1 MGCGR
6 EQGSCESSSRRGTDG
21 DGPHRL
27 RLSKKRFGHNPPVP
41 CGLRAAFSFWLSL
54 QDLARLNNKTHLLR
68 CRHLTMGA
76 IACVPDASHLDPRRS

>member
-27 RLSKKRFGHNPPVP
+27 RLATKRFGHNPSVP
-41 CGLRAAFSFWLSL
+41 CWLRAAFSFWLGL
-54 QDLARLNNKTHLLR
+54 
-68 CRHLTMGA
+68 
-76 IACVPDASHLDPRRS
+76 